1 MKKLIII
8 IVFVFCGILHVNSQQ
23 VTRQEAIT
31 AAINT
36 IKYCGKQ
43 DVSETELSVFTKQK
57 GDTVLVYEVVFP
69 TGEMVLLSGNKSC
82 LPVLGYR
89 LPGKTVA
96 SESVLSHFD
105 DIPGGLRDM
114 IEEYIEQ
121 IEECFVNGT
130 NIGYHAEWQE
140 LQYYLPERNNRTVV
154 VSPLLTSIWG
164 QDRANYGLD
173 YNAYNY
179 YVQEPSVCSN
189 GHNCPAGCVAVAMSQ
204 IMYYWKYPVYSPNI
218 IEQYDWCNMPDL
230 LNANSNNYVK
240 ERNAVARLIRDCGIA
255 VDMSYCSNDLC
266 QSSASSFDV
275 PEALEQFG
283 YSHATIKRKKWHSN
297 NWLTMLKNE
306 LNLGR
311 PVYYKGRDELLG
323 GHAFVCDGYDSEDR
337 FHFNWGWNGLYND
350 MWCTVNQLNPSG
362 YAFTSDQ
369 AAIFDFYPDNTQDY
383 CDFELPLQLY
393 YNLYYNLLGNEAPAP
408 YENVPKMA
416 AYLISVENSSQYPS
430 SWRTIPL
437 GAVSEYVAHKE
448 IHLMDGFRAEEG
460 CDFYAYI
467 VPCESCEDERS
478 EKGPSLSKDKM
489 DDVDALSCSQSSQ
502 STQEISSSSSMTIYP
517 NPVTGSFNIRLD
529 NPEETVQF
537 VEVFN
542 LLGSR
547 AVIKEVNSQADIDVV
562 ALYKGMYLVRVRC
575 GSGNVYFGKFV
586 KE

>member
-179 YVQEPSVCSN
+179 YYQGEN
-189 GHNCPAGCVAVAMSQ
+189 IEFKTMKCVRFS
-204 IMYYWKYPVYSPNI
+204 
-218 IEQYDWCNMPDL
+218 
-230 LNANSNNYVK
+230 
-240 ERNAVARLIRDCGIA
+240 DCGPFIGDNLYIMKKNGKT
-255 VDMSYCSNDLC
+255 VKNDN
-266 QSSASSFDV
+266 F
-275 PEALEQFG
+275 PEGEVWVMNLNDEFQNIENFCKG
-283 YSHATIKRKKWHSN
+283 IEYIDKYATPTVREKCFSLLWELRDKQLGIEGNSKRVAFFCEVGVWKKKDIRN
-297 NWLTMLKNE
+297 TRLYDPKFLK
-306 LNLGR
+306 
-311 PVYYKGRDELLG
+311 Y
-323 GHAFVCDGYDSEDR
+323 
-337 FHFNWGWNGLYND
+337 LYNVR
-350 MWCTVNQLNPSG
+350 WNYQL
-362 YAFTSDQ
+362 
-369 AAIFDFYPDNTQDY
+369 
-383 CDFELPLQLY
+383 
-393 YNLYYNLLGNEAPAP
+393 
-408 YENVPKMA
+408 
-416 AYLISVENSSQYPS
+416 
-430 SWRTIPL
+430 
-437 GAVSEYVAHKE
+437 
-448 IHLMDGFRAEEG
+448 AE
-460 CDFYAYI
+460 
-467 VPCESCEDERS
+467 
-478 EKGPSLSKDKM
+478 
-489 DDVDALSCSQSSQ
+489 
-502 STQEISSSSSMTIYP
+502 
-517 NPVTGSFNIRLD
+517 
-529 NPEETVQF
+529 
-537 VEVFN
+537 
-542 LLGSR
+542 
-547 AVIKEVNSQADIDVV
+547 
-562 ALYKGMYLVRVRC
+562 
-575 GSGNVYFGKFV
+575 
-586 KE
+586 